1 MFIPK
6 VSIIIPVYNGG
17 NYLREAIL
25 SALAQTYSNIEIIVV
40 NDGSNDNGKTRNI
53 ALAFKDTIHYIE
65 KENGGVSTALNE
77 GIAQMTGEYFSWLS
91 HDDRYKPDK
100 IKSQIE
106 LLSQL
111 EDKTTIIY
119 SGYELIDETGKMF
132 CEVRPGK
139 RWPKEQLDNPLF
151 PVFKGLLNGCS
162 LLIHRSHFERVG
174 GFDPLLAAS
183 QDIDLWYRMLRSGGK
198 ICYQDAHNVQ
208 TRIHQKQDTNKGSS
222 MEEVNK
228 GWIQRM
234 HEVTEEEMTRIMGSP
249 LLFYKGIAE
258 TLKPNKPYEPVYK
271 EAVRMMQSYEEKEV
285 REPLVTVV
293 IPFYERVWMTKEAVE
308 SVLNQTY
315 KHLEILL
322 INDGSEGDLTPLLEL
337 EQRQPRLKII
347 HESHRGSGA
356 ARNKGIELAK
366 GEYIAFLDSDDLW
379 LPQKIE
385 KQLEFMQEK
394 GLVFSHTSYTR
405 ITAKGEVIKNMDSA
419 SIQQGNIFPQVLHMC
434 CIATPT
440 VMVKRSAIG
449 DLRFPVGVKV
459 SQDICFWIDLAYHY
473 ELGGLTDYLSKVRM
487 TNTTTCLDNEK
498 VKQGYYNILTH
509 IIHHPEYAKEN
520 KAIKVLLENFA
531 RLYS

>member
-1 MFIPK
+1 MFMPK

-25 SALAQTYSNIEIIVV
+25 SALSQTYSNIEIIVV
-40 NDGSNDNGKTRNI
+40 NDGSNDNGETRNI
-53 ALAFKDTIHYIE
+53 ALSFKDTIHYIE

-77 GIAQMTGEYFSWLS
+77 GIAKMTGEYFSWLS

-119 SGYELIDETGKMF
+119 SGYELIDETGRMF
-132 CEVRPGK
+132 GEVSQGK
-139 RWPKEQLDNPLF
+139 RWSKEQLDTPLF
-151 PVFKGLLNGCS
+151 PVFKGLLNGCT

-174 GFDPLLAAS
+174 NFDPLLVAS

-198 ICYQDAHNVQ
+198 ICYQYAHDVQ
-208 TRIHQKQDTNKGSS
+208 TRIHQKQDTKKTSNT
-222 MEEVNK
+222 EEVNK
-228 GWIQRM
+228 GWIKRM
-234 HEVTEEEMTRIMGSP
+234 HEVTEEEMIRTMGSP

-258 TLKPNKPYEPVYK
+258 TLKPNKPYEPVYE
-271 EAVRMMQSYEEKEV
+271 EAVRMMQLYEEKQV
-285 REPLVTVV
+285 KEPLVTVV
-293 IPFYERVWMTKEAVE
+293 IPFYERVFMTKEAAE
-308 SVLNQTY
+308 SAINQTY
-315 KHLEILL
+315 KNLEILL
-322 INDGSEGDLTPLLEL
+322 INDGSRGDLTPLIQL
-337 EQRQPRLKII
+337 EQREPRLKII
-347 HESHRGSGA
+347 YEPHKGSA
-356 ARNKGIELAK
+356 AAKNKGIDLAK

-379 LPQKIE
+379 LPEKIE
-385 KQLEFMQEK
+385 KQLKFMREK
-394 GLVFSHTSYTR
+394 NLVFSHTSYTR
-405 ITAKGEVIKNMDSA
+405 ITERGEFINNMDSA

-434 CIATPT
+434 CIAVPT

-449 DLRFPVGVKV
+449 GLRFPVGVNV
-459 SQDICFWIDLAYHY
+459 AEDICLWIDLAYRY
-473 ELGGLTDYLSKVRM
+473 ELGGLTDYLSKLRI
-487 TNTTTCLDNEK
+487 TSTTTCLDNEK

-509 IIHHPEYAKEN
+509 IIRHPEYAKEN